1 MDALRK
7 SLATSARGGAKSR
20 KPKKAASGQPEM
32 LMAIPGKGE
41 GRAKPAAR

>member
-20 KPKKAASGQPEM
+20 KPSQREM